1 MLKIFREITARLH
14 GGRNEDN
21 DLNNYLET
29 VHSQRF
35 SMIDDKERGLI
46 IYNDLRGIAKFLNPK
61 KVKCV
66 IGSFDVFLTAIETN
80 NGMQPGTLGKR
91 CDFFLMTER
100 CFLLWE
106 IKDREVR
113 NGGATNIRQRGKSQ
127 LGDTLTL
134 LSNLPSWKRISNKII
149 KKCILFN
156 SFAFCY
162 SDQDINKLVYP
173 FNRLDQIIGID
184 WYHQSENYIEGLWF
198 EYWEY
203 SGAQIY
209 SIS

>member
-1 MLKIFREITARLH
+1 MLTIFREITDRLH
-14 GGRNEDN
+14 EGRNEDN

-29 VHSQRF
+29 VHSQEF

-46 IYNDLRGIAKFLNPK
+46 IDNDLRGIAKFSNPNE
-61 KVKCV
+61 VNCV
-66 IGSFDVFLTAIETN
+66 IGSFDVFITAIETN
-80 NGMQPGTLGKR
+80 NAMQPGKLGKR
-91 CDFFLMTER
+91 CDFFLMTKR

-106 IKDREVR
+106 IKNREVR
-113 NGGATNIRQRGKSQ
+113 NGMATNIRKKGKSQ
-127 LGDTLTL
+127 LRNALTL
-134 LSNLPSWKRISNKII
+134 LSKLPSWKKISKNKII

-156 SFAFCY
+156 SSAFH
-162 SDQDINKLVYP
+162 SDQDINILVDP

-184 WYHQSENYIEGLWF
+184 WYHQPENYIEGLWF

>member
-1 MLKIFREITARLH
+1 MLTIFREITDRLH
-14 GGRNEDN
+14 EGRNEDN

-29 VHSQRF
+29 VHSQEF

-46 IYNDLRGIAKFLNPK
+46 IYNDHTGIAKFSNPSA
-61 KVKCV
+61 VNCV
-66 IGSFDVFLTAIETN
+66 IGSFDVFLTAID
-80 NGMQPGTLGKR
+80 NGQLGRR

-106 IKDREVR
+106 IKDRKVG
-113 NGGATNIRQRGKSQ
+113 NGGATNIRQTGKSQ
-127 LGDTLTL
+127 LRDTLTL

-156 SFAFCY
+156 SFAFRY
-162 SDQDINKLVYP
+162 SDQDINNLVYP